1 MLVNPAGT
9 TKIRQVAKAK
19 NGDFVEGNINDI
31 QPLQANKYND
41 LQVAQAEADKIEQ
54 RLQRIFVMKAAI
66 QRSAER
72 VTAEEIRQMAS
83 DLEEALGNHYSLMAK
98 EFQLAYIKLV
108 YFHLRKNKNNHL
120 PDLINNK
127 DIKLTI
133 TTGLEALGRTSD
145 LHELITFFDVLGKL
159 AQSAQAVGAKTEP
172 LISKAAASM
181 NIDVSG
187 MFYTEEE
194 KAQMQQQAQQ
204 QALAEKT
211 APNIVNQAGAMM
223 KETQNQQE
231 GV

>member
-1 MLVNPAGT
+1 
-9 TKIRQVAKAK
+9 
-19 NGDFVEGNINDI
+19 
-31 QPLQANKYND
+31 
-41 LQVAQAEADKIEQ
+41 
-54 RLQRIFVMKAAI
+54 
-66 QRSAER
+66 
-72 VTAEEIRQMAS
+72 MAS

-145 LHELITFFDVLGKL
+145 LNKLITFFDVLGKL

-172 LISKAAASM
+172 LISKIASSM